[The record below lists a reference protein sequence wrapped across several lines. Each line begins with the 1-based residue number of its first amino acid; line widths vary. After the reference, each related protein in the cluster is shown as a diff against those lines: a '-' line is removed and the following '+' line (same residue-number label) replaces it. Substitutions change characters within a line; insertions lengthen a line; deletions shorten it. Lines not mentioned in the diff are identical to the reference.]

1 MAYVTTS
8 WGRPIQGVSQQPDR
22 VRQEGQCTKQENAIP
37 DVVRGLT
44 KRPAANYIGKL
55 LDYNLSEYSAF
66 HSYDRGDE
74 QYFMFVEPN
83 SSTLKIFNTSG
94 AAQNLTVVHGSYLNT
109 PRPDLNL
116 DFVTVAD
123 FTFITNKTIAVV
135 MSSDTSPLPPNM
147 GIIYSQFATYGKTY
161 NIIVD
166 GTTIATY
173 TTPNGTNQS
182 DISWVATDYVSNRLY
197 AQIAGGTITDG
208 PGTSSGSPIVYP
220 ANPDYTASLH
230 GNVIWLEKADGTDFK
245 LSTSDSQKGEDLIAA
260 KGSIKNTTSLPPAA
274 PDGYTLRITGAG
286 KSTKDDYWL
295 KAVNNNDSTIR
306 WVEAVEPGIPIS
318 FNANTLPHTLIRES
332 ITAGVANFSF
342 NQGVYESREV
352 GGEDSNPLPGFIN
365 TDNPQPILSTG
376 VFQNR
381 LFFLSGESIVMSR
394 SNLFFNFWRETSQ
407 TAADSDPIEGYADTD
422 RVNNLYNYQILNG
435 DLALFSDNAQFVI
448 DGSKPVTK
456 ANITLEQVTAYP
468 SEVAIKPQAAG
479 ENVFFAYDAASYV
492 GIRELFT
499 DNYSDTKKAY
509 PITDYVSKYLP
520 GRCKQMLASPSLN
533 TMLTRTYADLRKVFV
548 YDWLW
553 QDNQKVQSAWH
564 TWIMD
569 GEVLYLFYIE
579 NLLYIVYRVNGKTY
593 MDYLYMVNDPDTVN
607 LSYSTKLDHRVTVDA
622 LFNPT
627 TGKYN
632 FSLPYDRSD
641 VVCTMSTGSYPEDEG
656 SAFIATYLG
665 SGNWESEED
674 LSPNG
679 QELQVI
685 CGIKYRMNYIP
696 TQPVVKDG
704 RDRVIGLSSIIMS
717 NLFINYELTGDIYV
731 TASPKNGQARDYHFS
746 GRYMGTAENLV
757 GSPALDN
764 GTYRVPIRQRA
775 ENMVIEIWSDSHY
788 PLTIRDMEMDGTFH
802 QRGQRI

>member
-8 WGRPIQGVSQQPDR
+8 WARPIQGISQQPDR

-44 KRPAANYIGKL
+44 KRPAANYINKL
-55 LDYNLSEYSAF
+55 LDYNLSENSAF

-74 QYFMFVEPN
+74 QYLIVVEPN
-83 SSTLKIFNTSG
+83 SSTMRIFNTKG
-94 AAQNLTVVHGSYLNT
+94 AAQNLTVVHGEYLNT
-109 PRPDLNL
+109 PRPDINL

-123 FTFITNKTIAVV
+123 FTFVTNKTVAAR
-135 MSSDTSPLPPNM
+135 MTSALSPPIPNM
-147 GIIYSQFATYGKTY
+147 GIVYSQFATYGKTY
-161 NIIVD
+161 KIVVD
-166 GTTIATY
+166 GTTIAEY
-173 TTPNGTNQS
+173 TTPNGSNAA
-182 DISWVATDYVSNRLY
+182 DIQWVATDYVARRLFL
-197 AQIAGGTITDG
+197 QIAGGTLADG
-208 PGTSSGSPIVYP
+208 PGSPVTYP
-220 ANPDYTASLH
+220 TNTAFTATLH
-230 GNVIWLEKADGTDFK
+230 NNVIWLQRANGADFK
-245 LSTSDSQKGEDLIAA
+245 LTTADSQKGDDLITA
-260 KGSIKNTTSLPPAA
+260 KGSIKNTTSLPPIA

-295 KAVNNNDSTIR
+295 KAVNNNDATIR
-306 WVEAVEPGIPIS
+306 WVETVEPNIPTT
-318 FNANTLPHTLIRES
+318 FDANTLPHTLIREN
-332 ITAGVANFSF
+332 ITSGVANFSF
-342 NQGVYESREV
+342 KPGIYENREV
-352 GGEDSNPLPGFIN
+352 GGEDSNPIPSFIN
-365 TDNPQPILSTG
+365 VDNPQPILSTG

-381 LFFLSGESIVMSR
+381 LFFLSGESIIMSR

-407 TAADSDPIEGYADTD
+407 AAADSDPIEGYADTD

-468 SEVAIKPQAAG
+468 SEVTIKPQAAG
-479 ENVFFAYDAASYV
+479 ENVFFAYDAASFV
-492 GIRELFT
+492 GVRELFT

-509 PITDYVSKYLP
+509 PVTDYVSKYMP
-520 GRCKQMLASPSLN
+520 QRCKQMLASPSLN
-533 TMLTRTYADLRKVFV
+533 TMLVRTYADLRKVFV

-564 TWIMD
+564 TWVMD
-569 GEVLYLFYIE
+569 GEVLHLFYIE
-579 NLLYIVYRVNGKTY
+579 SLLYIVYRVNGKTY
-593 MDYLYMVNDPDTVN
+593 LDYLYMLNDPDTVN
-607 LSYSTKLDHRVTVDA
+607 LAYSTKLDHRITVDA
-622 LFNPT
+622 LFNPV

-632 FSLPYDRSD
+632 FTLPYDRAD
-641 VVCTMSTGSYPEDEG
+641 VVCTMSVGCYPEDEG

-665 SGNWESEED
+665 NGNWESIED
-674 LSPNG
+674 LSPG
-679 QELQVI
+679 GRELKVI
-685 CGIKYRMNYIP
+685 CGVKYRMNYIP

-717 NLFINYELTGDIYV
+717 NLFINYEVTGDIYV
-731 TASPKNGQARDYHFS
+731 TASPKNGQTRNYHFS
-746 GRYMGTAENLV
+746 GRYMGTAGNLV
-757 GSPALDN
+757 GAPVLDN

-775 ENMVIEIWSDSHY
+775 EDMVIEIWSDSHY